1 MNKKIST
8 SLFKLR
14 FNEKLL
20 CFDIKKAFLMIKLA
34 PSDQSKLLFYWYKNV
49 SKGDFSLI
57 VYKHCRL
64 PFGLPCSPTLLM
76 LALYKLLILDVEDD
90 SIDIKDFKR
99 EIYDLAYMDN
109 LACSGN
115 DSEKLRWGYSKLKN
129 IFDPYHF
136 GLQQFIANDDCLQK
150 CIDQGKEET
159 PSRVNLLGLIWDRSS
174 DTLLTNKILL
184 DSSATTKRTISS
196 SIAANFDVFSFY
208 GPLLNR
214 ARLFMHSLQCKKE
227 ISWDDKLSDSHLRE
241 WKNIYRQINN
251 IPEISIN
258 RFALERYRNVSQKF
272 TEKKDK
278 KQRVDAQ
285 TTTSLASAV
294 NSKSSRANFKKC
306 TLCLADD
313 IKNIDHPIFK
323 CTVYATPQSKMDKL
337 QSLNFCTKLRIVDS
351 ISEINANI
359 AVSGILSIFASLL
372 IRLIIPVNLKCVAK
386 VKMVMLQ
393 RNRNKFL
400 WGLA

>member
-1 MNKKIST
+1 MWTLSNQ
-8 SLFKLR
+8 
-14 FNEKLL
+14 
-20 CFDIKKAFLMIKLA
+20 FDVLNIDHK
-34 PSDQSKLLFYWYKNV
+34 
-49 SKGDFSLI
+49 
-57 VYKHCRL
+57 
-64 PFGLPCSPTLLM
+64 
-76 LALYKLLILDVEDD
+76 LILQYF
-90 SIDIKDFKR
+90 IWTG
-99 EIYDLAYMDN
+99 L
-109 LACSGN
+109 N
-115 DSEKLRWGYSKLKN
+115 DCFRNQLIQITGSNKPSLQQIEEN
-129 IFDPYHF
+129 IF
-136 GLQQFIANDDCLQK
+136 
-150 CIDQGKEET
+150 T
-159 PSRVNLLGLIWDRSS
+159 
-174 DTLLTNKILL
+174 
-184 DSSATTKRTISS
+184 
-196 SIAANFDVFSFY
+196 
-208 GPLLNR
+208 
-214 ARLFMHSLQCKKE
+214 
-227 ISWDDKLSDSHLRE
+227 
-241 WKNIYRQINN
+241 
-251 IPEISIN
+251 
-258 RFALERYRNVSQKF
+258 ALERYRNVSQKF

-372 IRLIIPVNLKCVAK
+372 IRLIIPVTLKCVAK